1 MVARLFFVCCLLL
14 SLPRPGQAQTPVL
27 AWSNEY
33 GTTRDE
39 TGGFSVA
46 VAGGYL
52 LLGE

>member
-1 MVARLFFVCCLLL
+1 MVARLFFVCCLSL
-14 SLPRPGQAQTPVL
+14 SLPRLGQTQAPAF

-46 VAGGYL
+46 VPGGYL